1 MARTNW
7 CIVCSRNFALDPAA
21 QENLM
26 NSPNRFVA
34 TTIVVGLL
42 VVGGSSQAQRQNQ
55 VAPQSP
61 TSSQPAPQQQ
71 AQPTELKQVSL
82 TDKQVQGLLDSQREM
97 DAVTS
102 KLPDDPSKPPDA
114 KTMAAL
120 EAAAK
125 KYGFANYAEYGNVAA
140 NIDMLLD
147 GFDPK
152 TKKFIGIEASLK
164 GQIALIQADSKMPAK
179 DKQEALD
186 ELNDSL
192 KNAPKIQFPGNVDI
206 VAKYYDKLNDALR
219 AQE

>member
-1 MARTNW
+1 MIRSHH
-7 CIVCSRNFALDPAA
+7 IAA
-21 QENLM
+21 TLCAATLVLLAAG
-26 NSPNRFVA
+26 SP
-34 TTIVVGLL
+34 GY
-42 VVGGSSQAQRQNQ
+42 AQQTQ
-55 VAPQSP
+55 MAPQP
-61 TSSQPAPQQQ
+61 PAQA
-71 AQPTELKQVSL
+71 AQPTAPQAAELKQIAL
-82 TDKQVQGLLDSQREM
+82 TDKQVQGLLDSQNEM
-97 DAVTS
+97 DAITS

-120 EAAAK
+120 DAVAK
-125 KYGFANYAEYGNVAA
+125 KYGFASYAEYGNVAA

-164 GQIALIQADSKMPAK
+164 SQIALIQADNKMPAK

-192 KNAPKIQFPGNVDI
+192 KNAPKIQFPANVDI
-206 VAKYYDKLNDALR
+206 VAKYYDRLNDALR

>member
-1 MARTNW
+1 MIRSHHIAAT
-7 CIVCSRNFALDPAA
+7 IFAASLVLVAAGSPGRAQQKQMTPQPPAQAAQPAA
-21 QENLM
+21 
-26 NSPNRFVA
+26 P
-34 TTIVVGLL
+34 
-42 VVGGSSQAQRQNQ
+42 QA
-55 VAPQSP
+55 A
-61 TSSQPAPQQQ
+61 
-71 AQPTELKQVSL
+71 ELKQVAL
-82 TDKQVQGLLDSQREM
+82 TDKQVQGLLDSQNEM
-97 DAVTS
+97 DAITS

-120 EAAAK
+120 EAVAK

-164 GQIALIQADSKMPAK
+164 SQIAMIQADSKMPAK

-192 KNAPKIQFPGNVDI
+192 KNAPKIQFPANVDI

>member
-1 MARTNW
+1 MIRSHH
-7 CIVCSRNFALDPAA
+7 IAA
-21 QENLM
+21 ILCAASLVLVAAG
-26 NSPNRFVA
+26 SPGR
-34 TTIVVGLL
+34 
-42 VVGGSSQAQRQNQ
+42 AQQKQ
-55 VAPQSP
+55 MAPQP
-61 TSSQPAPQQQ
+61 PAQA
-71 AQPTELKQVSL
+71 AQPTAPQAAELKQVAL
-82 TDKQVQGLLDSQREM
+82 TDKQVQGLLDSQGEM
-97 DAVTS
+97 DAITS

-120 EAAAK
+120 DAVAK

-147 GFDPK
+147 SFDPK

-164 GQIALIQADSKMPAK
+164 NQIALIQADTKMPAK

-192 KNAPKIQFPGNVDI
+192 KNAPKIQFPANVDI

>member
-1 MARTNW
+1 
-7 CIVCSRNFALDPAA
+7 
-21 QENLM
+21 M

-34 TTIVVGLL
+34 TTIAVGLL
-42 VVGGSSQAQRQNQ
+42 AVAGSGQAQQQ
-55 VAPQSP
+55 KQATPQSP
-61 TSSQPAPQQQ
+61 QASQPAPQPQ
-71 AQPTELKQVSL
+71 AQPAELKQVAL

-97 DAVTS
+97 DTITS

-120 EAAAK
+120 ETVAK
-125 KYGFANYAEYGNVAA
+125 KYGFANYVEYGNVAA

-152 TKKFIGIEASLK
+152 TKKFIGIETSLK
-164 GQIALIQADSKMPAK
+164 NQIAMIQADTKMPAK
-179 DKQEALD
+179 DKQEAVD

-192 KNAPKIQFPGNVDI
+192 KNAPKIQFPGHVDI
-206 VAKYYDKLNDALR
+206 VSKYYDKLNDALR

>member
-1 MARTNW
+1 MIRSQRVAAILFAATVLLIAGGSSGHAQQNQMAPP
-7 CIVCSRNFALDPAA
+7 APAA
-21 QENLM
+21 Q
-26 NSPNRFVA
+26 PA
-34 TTIVVGLL
+34 
-42 VVGGSSQAQRQNQ
+42 
-55 VAPQSP
+55 APQP
-61 TSSQPAPQQQ
+61 P
-71 AQPTELKQVSL
+71 ELKQVAL
-82 TDKQVQGLLDSQREM
+82 TDKQVQGLLDSQGEM
-97 DAVTS
+97 DAITS

-120 EAAAK
+120 EAVAK
-125 KYGFANYAEYGNVAA
+125 KYGFTNYAEYGNVAA

-164 GQIALIQADSKMPAK
+164 NQIALIQADSKMPAK
-179 DKQEALD
+179 DKKEALD

-206 VAKYYDKLNDALR
+206 VSKYYDKLNDALR

>member
-1 MARTNW
+1 MRSHH
-7 CIVCSRNFALDPAA
+7 IAA
-21 QENLM
+21 TLCAASLVLVAAG
-26 NSPNRFVA
+26 SPGR
-34 TTIVVGLL
+34 
-42 VVGGSSQAQRQNQ
+42 AQQNQ
-55 VAPQSP
+55 MAPHPPEQ
-61 TSSQPAPQQQ
+61 A
-71 AQPTELKQVSL
+71 AQPTAPQPAELKQVAL
-82 TDKQVQGLLDSQREM
+82 TDKQVQGLLDSQNEM
-97 DAVTS
+97 DAIIS

-120 EAAAK
+120 EAVAK
-125 KYGFANYAEYGNVAA
+125 KYGFADYAEYGNVAA

-164 GQIALIQADSKMPAK
+164 SQIALIQADTKMPAK

-192 KNAPKIQFPGNVDI
+192 KNAPKIQFPANVDI

>member
-1 MARTNW
+1 MIRSQHVAAILSAASLVLIAAGSSGHAQQSQMAPQT
-7 CIVCSRNFALDPAA
+7 AQPAA
-21 QENLM
+21 
-26 NSPNRFVA
+26 
-34 TTIVVGLL
+34 
-42 VVGGSSQAQRQNQ
+42 
-55 VAPQSP
+55 PQP
-61 TSSQPAPQQQ
+61 P
-71 AQPTELKQVSL
+71 ELKQVAL
-82 TDKQVQGLLDSQREM
+82 TDKQVQGLLDSQGEM
-97 DAVTS
+97 DAITS

-120 EAAAK
+120 EAVAK

-164 GQIALIQADSKMPAK
+164 NQIAMIQADSKMPAK
-179 DKQEALD
+179 DKKEALD

-206 VAKYYDKLNDALR
+206 VTKYYDKLNDALR

>member
-1 MARTNW
+1 MIRLHHAAATTFAVSLLLVAGGSQAQQQKQMAPPP
-7 CIVCSRNFALDPAA
+7 PAA
-21 QENLM
+21 Q
-26 NSPNRFVA
+26 PA
-34 TTIVVGLL
+34 APQPPQLL
-42 VVGGSSQAQRQNQ
+42 Q
-55 VAPQSP
+55 VA
-61 TSSQPAPQQQ
+61 
-71 AQPTELKQVSL
+71 L
-82 TDKQVQGLLDSQREM
+82 TDKQVQGLLDSQHDM
-97 DAVTS
+97 DAITS

-114 KTMAAL
+114 KTMAQLDGVAR
-120 EAAAK
+120 

-164 GQIALIQADSKMPAK
+164 SQIAMVQADTKMPAK
-179 DKQEALD
+179 DKKEALD

-192 KNAPKIQFPGNVDI
+192 KNAPKIQFPANVDV

>member
-1 MARTNW
+1 MIRSHHVVATIFAACLIAAAPSGHAQQKQMAPQP
-7 CIVCSRNFALDPAA
+7 APAA
-21 QENLM
+21 Q
-26 NSPNRFVA
+26 PA
-34 TTIVVGLL
+34 
-42 VVGGSSQAQRQNQ
+42 
-55 VAPQSP
+55 APQP
-61 TSSQPAPQQQ
+61 P
-71 AQPTELKQVSL
+71 ELKQVAL
-82 TDKQVQGLLDSQREM
+82 TDKQVQGLLDSQGEM
-97 DAVTS
+97 DAITS

-120 EAAAK
+120 DAIAK

-152 TKKFIGIEASLK
+152 SKKFIGIEASLK
-164 GQIALIQADSKMPAK
+164 NQIALVQADSKMPAK
-179 DKQEALD
+179 DKKEALD

-206 VAKYYDKLNDALR
+206 VTKYYDKLNDVLR